1 MVNVELKKPDLNYNV
16 LEAYKSLRTNLQFCG
31 SDKQIIAITSCIA
44 NEGKSSVTFNLAVSL
59 AEIGKKVILVDAD
72 LRKSVLLGRTA
83 VKGNIKGLSYY
94 LSKQSRLDDVICS
107 TNIDNLHM
115 IYSGPVPPN
124 PAELLGGENFQD
136 MLKMLRQTYDYIL
149 IDTPP
154 LGSVIDSA
162 IVAKV
167 SDGAILVIESEVIS
181 YRFAREVKMQLEKS
195 NCPILGAIL
204 NKVNMTSLGYYGKKY
219 GKYEKEK

>member
-1 MVNVELKKPDLNYNV
+1 MVNVEIRKLELEYNV

-31 SDKQIIAITSCIA
+31 SDKKIIAITSCVA
-44 NEGKSSVTFNLAVSL
+44 NEGKSSVTLNLAVSL
-59 AEIGKKVILVDAD
+59 AESGKKIILVDAD

-83 VKGNIKGLSYY
+83 VKGDIKGLSYY
-94 LSKQSRLDDVICS
+94 LSKQSDLNDVICS
-107 TNIDNLHM
+107 TNINNLHI

-124 PAELLGGENFQD
+124 PAELLGGENFQG
-136 MLKMLRQTYDYIL
+136 MLNILRQTYDYIL

-167 SDGAILVIESEVIS
+167 SDGAIFVIESEAIS

-195 NCPILGAIL
+195 NCPILGVIL

>member
-1 MVNVELKKPDLNYNV
+1 M
-16 LEAYKSLRTNLQFCG
+16 
-31 SDKQIIAITSCIA
+31 
-44 NEGKSSVTFNLAVSL
+44 
-59 AEIGKKVILVDAD
+59 
-72 LRKSVLLGRTA
+72 
-83 VKGNIKGLSYY
+83 KGNIKGLSYY